1 MGMTKAE
8 RRKRRLRLEET
19 LKWVVDVHMR
29 PLEEMGTTV
38 TTAGIN
44 DDFTAV
50 EVTLNR
56 RDKAFATRLVADSN
70 GLVRVLDEPTIIDP
84 L

>member
-8 RRKRRLRLEET
+8 RRARRLRLAET
-19 LKWVVDVHMR
+19 LKWVVDVHMQ
-29 PLEEMGTTV
+29 PLEDRGTTV

-44 DDFTAV
+44 DGATAV

-56 RDKAFATRLVADSN
+56 QDEAFASRLMADSN
-70 GLVRVLDEPTIIDP
+70 GLVRVLDDPTIIDP

>member
-1 MGMTKAE
+1 MGMTRAE
-8 RRKRRLRLEET
+8 RRKRRLRLEEA

-29 PLEEMGTTV
+29 PLEEWGTTV

-50 EVTLNR
+50 EVTLSR
-56 RDKAFATRLVADSN
+56 RDKVFADRLFADSN
-70 GLVRVLDEPTIIDP
+70 GLVRVVDDPTIIDP